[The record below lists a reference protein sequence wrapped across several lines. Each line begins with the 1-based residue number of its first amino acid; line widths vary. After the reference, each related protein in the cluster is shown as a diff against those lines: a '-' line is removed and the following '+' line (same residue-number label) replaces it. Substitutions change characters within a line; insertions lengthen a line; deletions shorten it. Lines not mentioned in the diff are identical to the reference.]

1 MEGRLFSQAKNFV
14 HLHLHSHYSTLD
26 GAIRIDDLL
35 RKTGELGMPAVAV
48 TDHGNMFSALDLQT
62 TARKMAGK
70 GGVDVKPIIGC
81 ELYLTQG
88 SMADRIPGERP
99 FHLLAL
105 AENEEGYHNLCRLV
119 TMSFIE
125 GFYRKPR
132 VDRKALADNADG
144 IILGSACLS
153 GEIPSL
159 LLQGKRQEAADAA
172 MFYREIAGADNF
184 FFELMDHGIEAQRR
198 VNRELVS
205 LARRMDISLFATNDA
220 HFLNKED
227 YEAHDI
233 LLCIGTGRRLNDEK
247 RFRFSSEQ
255 YYLKNA
261 EEMWELFGEVPDALT
276 NTLEIAERCNVQIET
291 TDTAPPERKYKI
303 PTFPAPAGKTEA
315 EYLREL
321 CEAGLKRR
329 YPEITSE
336 IRERLDYELG
346 TIEQMGFPG
355 YFLIVWDL
363 VNYARTHDIP
373 VGPGRGSAAGSLVAY
388 TAGITDIDPLKYD
401 LFFERFL
408 NPGRISMPDID
419 TDFCVARRGRI
430 IEYLRKQYGAS
441 QVAQIITYNYLKARA
456 AVKDVA
462 RVLDIPFDRSNEITG
477 LIPPD
482 ARNLNEAFN
491 KSEELRR
498 VRAKGGVYETL
509 FRNAFRLENVIRHT
523 GVHAAGVV
531 ISNRP
536 LVEYI
541 PLYKDNSTGS
551 VVAQFDGPNLEY
563 AGLVKMDI
571 LGLENLT
578 TMKECLRLVQVTR
591 GVDLNLD
598 EVGLDDQRTYDLL
611 KSGRSLGVFQLESPG
626 MQKLLRDMQPDVFT
640 EIIALIALYRPGPL
654 NMGMHEEFVKRKSG
668 AKKVTY
674 AFPELEPILRD
685 TYGVIVYQE
694 QVMQISRTIGGFSMA
709 EADNLRKA
717 MGKKIMEKV
726 ASMKSKFME
735 GAKKNKF
742 DLKIAEEL
750 YERMAQFAE
759 YGFNKSHSAAYAL
772 ISYRTAWLK
781 ANYPVEYLAAL
792 LTSKKDKTEK
802 LAVYIQ
808 EAREM
813 GIQVLPPDVNF
824 SEVDF
829 SVDKNAVRF
838 GLSAIK
844 GVGETVAETIVSA
857 RDRVGFF
864 KTLDDFCKEVDMQ
877 VLNRRVTEVLIG
889 SGAFSSTGQKRSVL
903 TAQLEYTMLR
913 GANLQADVA
922 TGQGN
927 FFDMFGEEDSQER
940 ATLEADLDEWPE
952 SECFA
957 REKELLGA
965 YVSGHPMDRYRETVA
980 RLGVVPVLRLEE
992 QQPGRYVV
1000 AGIVRSIQKMTGKD
1014 GRPFARVTVED
1025 LWGEG
1030 QVMLFAGVYKKYR
1043 NQLNPDAVC
1052 LWRISVTIPR
1062 RDKEGKRKTISCERV
1077 SPLEDEVVH
1086 DLHIWLK
1093 DTGRDNSGLLC
1104 IRERLLDSRNKG
1116 RSPVYLH
1123 VAVGGGRYVTIR
1135 ANKMIAVNP
1144 SEALMGSLT
1153 SSGYVDRIQLQ

>member
-1 MEGRLFSQAKNFV
+1 MFNQERNFV

-26 GAIRIDDLL
+26 GAIRIKDLL
-35 RKTGELGMPAVAV
+35 LRTGEMGMPAVAV
-48 TDHGNMFSALDLQT
+48 TDHGNMFGALDLQT
-62 TARKMAGK
+62 SAQKMTAK

-81 ELYLTQG
+81 ELYLARR
-88 SMADRIPGERP
+88 SMSDRTPREKP

-105 AENEEGYHNLCRLV
+105 AENDEGYHNLCRLV
-119 TMSFIE
+119 TMAYIE
-125 GFYRKPR
+125 GFYGKPR
-132 VDRKALADNADG
+132 VDREVLAANCKG
-144 IILGSACLS
+144 IILGSACLG
-153 GEIPSL
+153 GEISQL
-159 LLQGKRQEAADAA
+159 LLEGKRQEAADAA
-172 MFYREIAGADNF
+172 AFYRDVAGEGNF
-184 FFELMDHGIEAQRR
+184 YIELMDHGMEEQRR

-205 LARRMDISLFATNDA
+205 LSKEMDIPMIATNDA

-233 LLCIGTGRRLNDEK
+233 LLCIGTRRLLNEEK
-247 RFRFSSEQ
+247 RFRFSSDQ
-255 YYLKNA
+255 YYVKSP
-261 EEMWELFGEVPDALT
+261 EEMWELFGEIPEALT
-276 NTLEIAERCNVQIET
+276 NTVEIANRCNVQIET
-291 TDTAPPERKYKI
+291 TDTAPPESKYKI
-303 PTFPAPAGKTEA
+303 PRFPAPEGRSEG

-321 CEAGLKRR
+321 CEEGLARR
-329 YPEITSE
+329 YPEITAE
-336 IRERLDYELG
+336 VRERLDYELG
-346 TIEQMGFPG
+346 IIEQMGFPG

-363 VNYARTHDIP
+363 INYARTHDIP
-373 VGPGRGSAAGSLVAY
+373 VGPGRGSAAGSIVAY
-388 TAGITDIDPLKYD
+388 TTGITDIDPLKYD

-419 TDFCVARRGRI
+419 TDFCVAKRGKI
-430 IEYLRKQYGAS
+430 IEYIRERYGAS
-441 QVAQIITYNYLKARA
+441 QVAQIITYNYLKAKA

-462 RVLDIPFDRSNEITG
+462 RVLDIPFDRSNEITA
-477 LIPPD
+477 LIPDD
-482 ARNLNEAFN
+482 AKNLSDAFN

-498 VRAKGGVYETL
+498 VRAEGGVYETL

-531 ISNRP
+531 ISNKP

-578 TMKECLRLVQVTR
+578 TMRECRRLIQVTR
-591 GVDLNLD
+591 GIDLDLD
-598 EVGLDDQRTYDLL
+598 SVGLEDPKTYELL

-626 MQKLLRDMQPDVFT
+626 MQKLLRDMKPDVFT

-654 NMGMHEEFVKRKSG
+654 NMGMHDVFVRRKAGEE
-668 AKKVTY
+668 KVTY
-674 AFPELEPILRD
+674 DFPELEPILRD

-694 QVMQISRTIGGFSMA
+694 QVMQISRVIGGFSMA

-726 ASMKSKFME
+726 AAMKSKFMA
-735 GAKKNKF
+735 GAKEKKF
-742 DLKIAEEL
+742 DLKVADAL

-792 LTSKKDKTEK
+792 LTSKSEKTDK
-802 LAVYIQ
+802 LSVYIQ

-813 GIQVLPPDVNF
+813 GIPVHPPDVNF

-829 SVDKNAVRF
+829 SVDKNAIRF

-844 GVGETVAETIVSA
+844 GVGRGPAENIVAV

-864 KTLDDFCKEVDMQ
+864 RTLDDFCKEVDMHS
-877 VLNRRVTEVLIG
+877 LNRRTMEVLIA

-903 TAQLEYTMLR
+903 TAQLESTMHR
-913 GANLQADVA
+913 GANIQADA
-922 TGQGN
+922 AAGQGN
-927 FFDMFGEEDSQER
+927 FFEMFGEEDSRETV
-940 ATLEADLDEWPE
+940 ALEADLDEWPDAE
-952 SECFA
+952 RFA

-965 YVSGHPMDRYRETVA
+965 YVSGHPMDRFRKTVA
-980 RLGVVPVLRLEE
+980 RLRAVPVPKLSQLS
-992 QQPGRYVV
+992 PGQVNV
-1000 AGIVRSIQKMTGKD
+1000 AGIARSIQTMTTKD
-1014 GRPFARVTVED
+1014 GRPFARVTIED

-1030 QVMLFAGVYKKYR
+1030 EVMFFSEVYEKYKY
-1043 NQLNPDAVC
+1043 QLNPGDVF
-1052 LWRISVTIPR
+1052 LFRISITIPR
-1062 RDKEGKRKTISCERV
+1062 WDKEGKKKTIACQRIN
-1077 SPLEDEVVH
+1077 PLENEVVH
-1086 DLHIWLK
+1086 DLHIWLN
-1093 DTGRDNSGLLC
+1093 DTGSDSSGLIR
-1104 IRERLLDSRNKG
+1104 IRELLLDSRNKG
-1116 RSPVYLH
+1116 RSPVFLH
-1123 VAVGGGRYVTIR
+1123 VASGNEKYVTIR
-1135 ANKMIAVNP
+1135 ANEMIRVNP
-1144 SEALMGSLT
+1144 SEALLQSLH
-1153 SSGYVDRIQLQ
+1153 SSSFVARVQLQ